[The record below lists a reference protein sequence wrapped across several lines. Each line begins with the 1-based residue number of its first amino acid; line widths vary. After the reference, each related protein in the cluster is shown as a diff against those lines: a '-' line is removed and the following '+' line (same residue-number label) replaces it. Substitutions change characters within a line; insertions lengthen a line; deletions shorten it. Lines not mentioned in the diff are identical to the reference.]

1 LNSKKLLI
9 IDRDGTLIRHIPY
22 LGDPKLVELERD
34 AGEVLFQLSK
44 IGFIFAIAT
53 NQSAINRGLITKNNV
68 LEINAKII
76 DLLLDFKV
84 SIDVIEFC
92 PHIESDNCEC
102 RKPKI
107 EMGLRILSKLNIDKS
122 NAFMVGDNS
131 TDMEFALNLGITPI
145 PFENHNNSI
154 KSYDFIC
161 RNWLQV
167 LDKIRELI

>member
-1 LNSKKLLI
+1 MNSKKLLI
-9 IDRDGTLIRHIPY
+9 IDRDGTLIKHIPY
-22 LGDPKLVELERD
+22 LGDPKLVELKPD

-53 NQSAINRGLITKNNV
+53 NQSAINRGLITESNV
-68 LEINAKII
+68 LEINTKII
-76 DLLLDFKV
+76 DLLLNFNV
-84 SIDVIEFC
+84 RIDVIEIC

-102 RKPKI
+102 RKPKTG
-107 EMGLRILSKLNIDKS
+107 MGLQILSKLNIDKS
-122 NAFMVGDNS
+122 NAFMVGDNP

-145 PFENHNNSI
+145 PFENHNNPI

-167 LDKIRELI
+167 LDKIRELM